1 MRIDDLLKIGVG
13 SLFIAKEKMEEFIE
27 KAKEKGELTENEA
40 KKLLEDLK
48 KESEEKLEKLRLLIK
63 EEIKNQIKELG
74 IVTKED
80 LESLKREILEEL
92 NAKK

>member
-1 MRIDDLLKIGVG
+1 MKIDDLLKIGIG

>member
-1 MRIDDLLKIGVG
+1 MKVDDLLKIGVG
-13 SLFIAKEKMEEFIE
+13 SLFIAKEKIEEFIE

-92 NAKK
+92 NDKK

>member
-1 MRIDDLLKIGVG
+1 MKVDDLLKLGVG
-13 SLFIAKEKMEEFIE
+13 SLFIAKEKIEEFIE

-92 NAKK
+92 NDKK

>member
-1 MRIDDLLKIGVG
+1 MKVDDLLKLGVG
-13 SLFIAKEKMEEFIE
+13 SLFIAKEKIEEFIE

-80 LESLKREILEEL
+80 LESLKKEILEEL
-92 NAKK
+92 NDKK

>member
-1 MRIDDLLKIGVG
+1 MKVDDLLKIGIG

-63 EEIKNQIKELG
+63 EEIKSQIKELG

-80 LESLKREILEEL
+80 LENLKKEILEEL
-92 NAKK
+92 NVKK

>member
-1 MRIDDLLKIGVG
+1 MKVDDLLKIGVG
-13 SLFIAKEKMEEFIE
+13 SLFIAKEKIEEFIE

-48 KESEEKLEKLRLLIK
+48 KESEEKLEKLRLLVK

-80 LESLKREILEEL
+80 LESLKKEILEEL
-92 NAKK
+92 NDKK

>member
-1 MRIDDLLKIGVG
+1 MKVDDLLKIGVG
-13 SLFIAKEKMEEFIE
+13 SLFIAKEKIEEFIE

-80 LESLKREILEEL
+80 LESLKKEILEEL
-92 NAKK
+92 NDKK